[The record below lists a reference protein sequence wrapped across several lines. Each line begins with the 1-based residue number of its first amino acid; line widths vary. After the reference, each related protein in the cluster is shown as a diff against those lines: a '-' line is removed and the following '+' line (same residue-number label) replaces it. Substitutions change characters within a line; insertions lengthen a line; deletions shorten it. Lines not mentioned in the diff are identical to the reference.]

1 MIAKLNNQNS
11 LPPPAAMS
19 VQSASPSPAPSPKK
33 VESQADRSEMLA
45 KQKRDMEVIGRRKN
59 EKASIDQ

>member
-45 KQKRDMEVIGRRKN
+45 KQKRDMEAKR
-59 EKASIDQ
+59 